1 MRVGTHYVEA
11 RKTAF
16 FVGEQLVLFA
26 SFVGAALAVAF
37 MMGLTPS
44 HGLLYAEAA
53 TATIAIQL
61 GLYLAD
67 LYDFKVAWE
76 DARQHRRLLK
86 TLGAVTIVC
95 GIVMMLI

>member
-16 FVGEQLVLFA
+16 FVGELVVLFV
-26 SFVGAALAVAF
+26 SFIAAALAVAA
-37 MMGLTPS
+37 MMGLSPS
-44 HGLLYAEAA
+44 RALLYTEAA
-53 TATIAIQL
+53 LATVALQA

-76 DARQHRRLLK
+76 DAHQQRRLMK
-86 TLGAVTIVC
+86 TLGVVTIVW
-95 GIVMMLI
+95 G